1 MSMAGTKLT
10 PEGWSGAS
18 KGVWSKQANRVID
31 RKGGITVV
39 GADLIDALAGND
51 VVTGEQENGPGVVVP
66 RKPRRG
72 NLQLGG
78 DADALTGTSIRGI
91 GIDNGGFIFMG
102 DGADTIVGSGADRAI
117 RNRGFIFTQNG
128 DDLVDVRQGGI
139 RGKGFVDLGA
149 GKDTFIGFGNHT
161 VYGGGGRDTLL
172 LPKGTYDFS
181 RRNRNRYRLEKGGK
195 ELEIFD
201 FEVIGAV
208 NSSKS
213 QRIEIDKGGTLVV
226 KDNGSISLS

>member
-1 MSMAGTKLT
+1 MAGTKLT

-31 RKGGITVV
+31 RKDGITVV
-39 GADLIDALAGND
+39 GADLIDALAGTD
-51 VVTGEQENGPGVVVP
+51 VVTGEKENGPGVVVP

-72 NLQLGG
+72 NLQLGS
-78 DADALTGTSIRGI
+78 DADALTGTSTRGI

-128 DDLVDVRQGGI
+128 DDQVDVRKGGI

-149 GKDTFIGFGNHT
+149 GKDTFIGYGDHA

-181 RRNRNRYRLEKGGK
+181 KRNRNRYRLDNGGE

-208 NSSKS
+208 NSTKS
-213 QRIEIDKGGTLVV
+213 QRIEIDQSGTLVV

>member
-1 MSMAGTKLT
+1 MAGTKLT

-18 KGVWSKQANRVID
+18 KGVWSKQTNRVID
-31 RKGGITVV
+31 RKGSITVV

-51 VVTGEQENGPGVVVP
+51 VITGEQEKGPGVVVP

-78 DADALTGTSIRGI
+78 DADSLTGSSKRGI

-102 DGADTIVGSGADRAI
+102 DGTDAIVGSGADAGI
-117 RNRGFIFTQNG
+117 RNRGFIFTQSG
-128 DDLVDVRQGGI
+128 DDQVDVSKGGI
-139 RGKGFVDLGA
+139 RGKGFVDLGP
-149 GKDTFIGFGNHT
+149 GKDTFIGYGDHT
-161 VYGGGGRDTLL
+161 VYGGGGHDTLL

-181 RRNRNRYRLEKGGK
+181 KENRNRYRLEKGGE